1 MNKRQ
6 KLKRKKREYVNFYYK
21 LDIASEMKNDSIA
34 HKIKSFF
41 ELETIQNRLLFKY
54 DFEKG
59 KLLISKKH
67 IMYLLSLCNDI
78 ETLNNYDMEIV
89 DEIDIFKK
97 EEK

>member
-41 ELETIQNRLLFKY
+41 ELDTIQNRLLFKY
-54 DFEKG
+54 DFEKS